1 MRHPLLIVLLATALA
16 AGCAKKDQPA
26 ETGTMG
32 NATDRNP
39 ANGTSGTGEPASVAT
54 DATNAAQQLGTAAP
68 SKATGTLAITGTEE
82 VHGASTATT
91 STIAAPG
98 TTTEAVMTPTATT
111 ATIATTTGTKTT
123 KKTKH

>member
-54 DATNAAQQLGTAAP
+54 DATNAAQQRVRFFERIGSAFQ
-68 SKATGTLAITGTEE
+68 SE
-82 VHGASTATT
+82 V
-91 STIAAPG
+91 
-98 TTTEAVMTPTATT
+98 E
-111 ATIATTTGTKTT
+111 
-123 KKTKH
+123 